1 MSETIK
7 ISQMEVIDTASGEML
22 FEVSIKKN
30 DVWRTRSVSAG
41 QLKDWLDGE
50 FELSEL
56 GTASKKDIE
65 FFLQS
70 ANNLSDLDSADD
82 ARINLGLGSAATEE
96 SGKFLQTEKNL
107 SDLDNAEDARLNL
120 GLGSGATSD
129 ADDFMRK
136 DSNLGDVASAP
147 TARDNLGLGSA
158 ATRDTDDFVTSFNG
172 SAGTVEPEAGVYR
185 ADTVYFVLA
194 SVKDE

>member
-82 ARINLGLGSAATEE
+82 ARINLGLGSADRKST
-96 SGKFLQTEKNL
+96 
-107 SDLDNAEDARLNL
+107 RLN
-120 GLGSGATSD
+120 SSH
-129 ADDFMRK
+129 
-136 DSNLGDVASAP
+136 VAISYAVFCLKKK
-147 TARDNLGLGSA
+147 TN
-158 ATRDTDDFVTSFNG
+158 
-172 SAGTVEPEAGVYR
+172 
-185 ADTVYFVLA
+185 
-194 SVKDE
+194 